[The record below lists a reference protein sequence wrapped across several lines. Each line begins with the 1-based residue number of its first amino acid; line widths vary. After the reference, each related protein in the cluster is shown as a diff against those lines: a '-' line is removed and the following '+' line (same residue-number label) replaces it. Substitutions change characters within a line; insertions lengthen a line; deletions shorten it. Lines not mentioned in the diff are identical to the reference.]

1 MILLR
6 TCLLVQVVL
15 ITAACGDR
23 PTETIVVS
31 KIDTAASAAVA
42 MPDTY
47 SAEVASQILS
57 AGGNAVDAAIAVGFT
72 LAVTQPEAGN
82 IGGGGFML
90 LWIDGQA
97 KFMDYREMAPLA
109 AHRDM
114 YLDDNGD
121 VIPGASTFGHFAV
134 GVPGTVAG
142 MWAAH
147 QIGRA
152 SCRERV

>member
-1 MILLR
+1 MNLLR

-15 ITAACGDR
+15 ITAACGDK
-23 PTETIVVS
+23 P
-31 KIDTAASAAVA
+31 TAASVDTTVDTTASAAIA

-47 SAEVASQILS
+47 SAEVASQVLS
-57 AGGNAVDAAIAVGFT
+57 AGGNAADAAIAVGFA
-72 LAVTQPEAGN
+72 LAVTAPEAGN

-90 LWIDGQA
+90 IWMDGEAQ
-97 KFMDYREMAPLA
+97 FLDYREKAPLA

-114 YLDDNGD
+114 YLDEDGE
-121 VIPGASTFGHFAV
+121 VISNASTSGHLAV

-147 QIGRA
+147 QRHGTLP
-152 SCRERV
+152 